1 MEKLKHIGLAVSG
14 ASGVVYGLRL
24 AQCLLE
30 AECRVSM
37 IFSQNAKIIAESECG
52 IAIPESPESARD
64 FLLEN
69 LFTGAESENFQIFDE
84 NNWNAPLASGSGA
97 PDSYI
102 ICPASMATIA
112 DIAHG
117 AAHNLI
123 TRAADVVL
131 KLRRPLVLVPRET
144 PFSTLHLQNLL
155 KLSEMGAV
163 VFPAA
168 PAFYQNPEN
177 IGDLIDFMVAR
188 ILDFLGLAPDNLPRW
203 GENSD
208 FPR

>member
-1 MEKLKHIGLAVSG
+1 MENLKHVGLAVSG

-24 AQCLLE
+24 AECLLG
-30 AECRVSM
+30 APCRVSM

-69 LFTGAESENFQIFDE
+69 LFLNAESENFQIFDE

-97 PDSYI
+97 PDSYV
-102 ICPASMATIA
+102 ICPASMATVA

-155 KLSEMGAV
+155 KLSEMGATI
-163 VFPAA
+163 FPAA